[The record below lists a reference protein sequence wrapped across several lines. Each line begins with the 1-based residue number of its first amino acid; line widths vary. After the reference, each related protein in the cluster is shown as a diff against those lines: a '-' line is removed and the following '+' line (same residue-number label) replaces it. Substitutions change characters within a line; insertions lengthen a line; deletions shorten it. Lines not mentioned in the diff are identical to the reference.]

1 MTAREPGT
9 VIGLQADNT
18 QAVKRGQL
26 LLSLDPVDANVALDA
41 AKADLAH
48 TVRMVR
54 TAFAR
59 VDQAR
64 AQL

>member
-1 MTAREPGT
+1 ME
-9 VIGLQADNT
+9 
-18 QAVKRGQL
+18 
-26 LLSLDPVDANVALDA
+26 LDPIEATVALDA
-41 AKADLAH
+41 AKADLAR

-64 AQL
+64 AQIQST